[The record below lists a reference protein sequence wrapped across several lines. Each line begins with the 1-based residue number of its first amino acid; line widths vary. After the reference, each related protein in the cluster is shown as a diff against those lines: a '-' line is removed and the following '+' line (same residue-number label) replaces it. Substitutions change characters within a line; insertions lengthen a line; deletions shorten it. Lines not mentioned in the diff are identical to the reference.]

1 MQKKLQ
7 IVFRGIDQSD
17 AIEEAV
23 HKKVEKLER
32 QHDRLTSCRVVLD
45 APHKHH
51 HKGKLYQVTINA
63 ATPEGDVSVHG
74 EQEDIYVA
82 IRDAFAATGRQL
94 TENHEKGK
102 RYFKPA
108 MSA

>member
-17 AIEEAV
+17 AIESAI

-32 QHDRLTSCRVVLD
+32 QHDRIIGCRVVLD

-51 HKGKLYQVTINA
+51 NKGKLFQVTVNT
-63 ATPEGDVSVHG
+63 ATPDGDISVSG
-74 EQEDIYVA
+74 DNEDIYVA
-82 IRDAFAATGRQL
+82 IRDTFTTTGRQL
-94 TENHEKGK
+94 TEMQAKSK
-102 RYFKPA
+102 QYLRTA
-108 MSA
+108 

>member
-32 QHDRLTSCRVVLD
+32 QHDRITSCRVALD

-51 HKGKLYQVTINA
+51 HKGKLFQVTVNVT
-63 ATPEGDVSVHG
+63 TPEGDVSVSCD
-74 EQEDIYVA
+74 EEDLYVA
-82 IRDAFAATGRQL
+82 LRDAFNAIGRQL
-94 TENHEKGK
+94 SAVHDKQK
-102 RYFKPA
+102 RYLR
-108 MSA
+108 SA

>member
-32 QHDRLTSCRVVLD
+32 QHDRITSCRVVLD

-51 HKGKLYQVTINA
+51 QKGKLFQVTVNTS
-63 ATPEGDVSVHG
+63 TPEGDVSVSG
-74 EQEDIYVA
+74 DQEDLYVA
-82 IRDAFAATGRQL
+82 LRDAFNATGRQL
-94 TENHEKGK
+94 SGMHQKNK
-102 RYFKPA
+102 RYLR
-108 MSA
+108 SA

>member
-23 HKKVEKLER
+23 RKKVEKLER
-32 QHDRLTSCRVVLD
+32 QHDRITSCRVALD

-51 HKGKLYQVTINA
+51 HKGKLFQVTVQTTSPDGEIS
-63 ATPEGDVSVHG
+63 VSND
-74 EQEDIYVA
+74 QEDLYVA
-82 IRDAFAATGRQL
+82 LRDAFNATGRQL
-94 TENHEKGK
+94 SAIHEKQK
-102 RYFKPA
+102 RYLRTA
-108 MSA
+108 

>member
-32 QHDRLTSCRVVLD
+32 QHDRITSCRVALD

-51 HKGKLYQVTINA
+51 HKGKLFQVTVHVT
-63 ATPEGDVSVHG
+63 TPEGDVSVSSD
-74 EQEDIYVA
+74 EEDLYVA
-82 IRDAFAATGRQL
+82 LRNAFNASGRQL
-94 TENHEKGK
+94 SAVHDKQK
-102 RYFKPA
+102 RYLR
-108 MSA
+108 SA

>member
-17 AIEEAV
+17 ALEEAV

-32 QHDRLTSCRVVLD
+32 QHDRITSCRVVLN

-51 HKGKLYQVTINA
+51 HKGKLYQVTVNA
-63 ATPEGDVSVHG
+63 ITPDGDVSVSDD
-74 EQEDIYVA
+74 QEDIYIA
-82 IRDAFAATGRQL
+82 IRDAFTATGRQL
-94 TENHEKGK
+94 TGMHDRGK
-102 RYFKPA
+102 RYLR
-108 MSA
+108 SA

>member
-17 AIEEAV
+17 AIEGAI

-32 QHDRLTSCRVVLD
+32 QHDRITSCRVVLD

-51 HKGKLYQVTINA
+51 HKGKLYQVTVNA
-63 ATPEGDVSVHG
+63 STSEGDVSVSG
-74 EQEDIYVA
+74 DREDIYVA
-82 IRDAFAATGRQL
+82 IRDAFSATGRQL
-94 TENHEKGK
+94 SGMHDKNR
-102 RYFKPA
+102 RYLR
-108 MSA
+108 SA

>member
-23 HKKVEKLER
+23 HKKVEKIER
-32 QHDRLTSCRVVLD
+32 QHDRITSCRVVLD

-51 HKGKLYQVTINA
+51 NKGKLFQVTVNTS
-63 ATPEGDVSVHG
+63 TPDGDVSVHG
-74 EQEDIYVA
+74 EQEDLYVA
-82 IRDAFAATGRQL
+82 IRDAFASTGRQL
-94 TENHEKGK
+94 TENHTKGK
-102 RYFKPA
+102 RYLR
-108 MSA
+108 SA